1 MPRVRRAVTLAD
13 ESRILATPDM
23 ATTKLGLYFGHLQ
36 FNAFRVYFAL
46 QYIPPKFLVGSRI

>member
-23 ATTKLGLYFGHLQ
+23 STTKLGLWFGCLQ
-36 FNAFRVYFAL
+36 FNAFRVYFVP
-46 QYIPPKFLVGSRI
+46 QYTPSNL